1 MLEEEG
7 LNDLFVPSEENIT
20 KLLLCE
26 EVIKEYAAKNV
37 GKKAN

>member
-7 LNDLFVPSEENIT
+7 LNDLFVPSAENIT

-37 GKKAN
+37 GKKTN